1 VPTRKEVV
9 GGAAE
14 VERGREAKEDE
25 GGMRGKGGLFYI
37 QDVHVVGGRII
48 GNDMMVLL

>member
-37 QDVHVVGGRII
+37 QDVVGGRII